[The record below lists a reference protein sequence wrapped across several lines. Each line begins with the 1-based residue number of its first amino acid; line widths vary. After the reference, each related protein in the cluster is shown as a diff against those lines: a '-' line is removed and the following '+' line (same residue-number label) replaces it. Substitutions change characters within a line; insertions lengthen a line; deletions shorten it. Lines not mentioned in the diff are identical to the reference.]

1 MHRFSPTKERNYHQL
16 FTNAIHQSLPLIPPQ
31 LPIQFNRTRSNNLVT
46 NDGVRARSSNAN
58 GVVATGAGSA
68 SGCALLPCNME
79 LLGESNRRVIVGQLT
94 RSLAV
99 LGGEG
104 NTVVDVEDTVAAA
117 RRPDGSGC
125 LNRVLLGVDLAVGE
139 STAAGEGGAGGLLS
153 SSLV

>member
-1 MHRFSPTKERNYHQL
+1 
-16 FTNAIHQSLPLIPPQ
+16 
-31 LPIQFNRTRSNNLVT
+31 
-46 NDGVRARSSNAN
+46 
-58 GVVATGAGSA
+58 
-68 SGCALLPCNME
+68 ME

-153 SSLV
+153 